1 MAKVGNPPPAGLN
14 LAAAPAD
21 IFARKGGPGRPAG
34 PNPYL
39 AHFEASYKGAV
50 DGYGKAL
57 MFTCTYGEFVN
68 STSRLRDAAT
78 AAGVSIQ
85 TRFLPDDVAAYDAAE
100 KDVTTAEKTLATTDS
115 DVNTDAFM
123 DSLKA
128 SVKAARTVRAALTG
142 RSAYR
147 TVPLVKRAPRKAKGG
162 DTIKPEGSAW
172 N

>member
-1 MAKVGNPPPAGLN
+1 MAKSNTPAGPV
-14 LAAAPAD
+14 LAAAPED

-57 MFTCTYGEFVN
+57 MFTCTYSEFVT
-68 STSRLRDAAT
+68 STNRLRDAAT
-78 AAGVSIQ
+78 AAGVSVQ

-100 KDVTTAEKTLATTDS
+100 KDVTAAEKALAAFPEGG
-115 DVNTDAFM
+115 NTDAA
-123 DSLKA
+123 KA
-128 SVKAARTVRAALTG
+128 AVKAAKAVRSPLTG
-142 RSAYR
+142 RNAYR
-147 TVPLVKRAPRKAKGG
+147 TVPLVKRAPRKSKGG
-162 DTIKPEGSAW
+162 ATPVATPEGSAW